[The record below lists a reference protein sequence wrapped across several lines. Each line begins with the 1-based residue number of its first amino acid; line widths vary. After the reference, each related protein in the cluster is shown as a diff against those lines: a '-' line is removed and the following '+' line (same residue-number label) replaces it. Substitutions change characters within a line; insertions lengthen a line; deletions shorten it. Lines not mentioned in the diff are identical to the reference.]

1 METKIK
7 GRKIIASVI
16 GSGIALAQPALAHC
30 PLCTVGAAAAAA
42 GAAYMGVGDGAI
54 GVFIG
59 AFGASTGYW
68 ISRILKKKYNRAF
81 IPLQTPAFIL
91 VSFLLTAIPVL
102 PLFKG
107 FVPLPLLLFG
117 AYGSFFNRTYL
128 LSTFFI
134 GSMIGAAITS
144 STPWISSKITLLRK
158 GKFVPFQG
166 IILTFVLLL
175 AAGVL
180 FEVIL

>member
-1 METKIK
+1 MEAKK
-7 GRKIIASVI
+7 GKRLIASVI

-42 GAAYMGVGDGAI
+42 GAAYFGVSDGAI

-59 AFGASTGYW
+59 AFGASMGYW
-68 ISRILKKKYNRAF
+68 ISRVVKRKYNRSF
-81 IPLQTPAFIL
+81 FPLQTPAFIL
-91 VSFLLTAIPVL
+91 GSFLLTVIPIL
-102 PLFKG
+102 PIFKG

-117 AYGSFFNRTYL
+117 EYGSFFNRTYL
-128 LSTFFI
+128 LNTFFI
-134 GSMIGAAITS
+134 GSVIGAVITS
-144 STPWISSKITLLRK
+144 LTPWLSSKITLLRK

-180 FEVIL
+180 FEVLL